1 MYLEH
6 QEKHIKLLSVTM
18 QNRGDVIY
26 LKLFL
31 QTKMAE
37 LEKVK
42 HF

>member
-1 MYLEH
+1 MHLEH
-6 QEKHIKLLSVTM
+6 QEK
-18 QNRGDVIY
+18 QNRRDVIY